1 MPASTL
7 LPRKHPRQARATAMV
22 ELVLEAATRVLS
34 SDSLAGFNTNR
45 VAEVAGIS
53 VGSLY
58 QYFPN
63 KSSLIAALI
72 EREQLGLATAIEQ
85 CVHLHQQKTLKQN
98 LSKLVDIAIRHQ
110 FDRAKYSA
118 ALDHEEQRLPLKS
131 VIGPS
136 QARISNAIWKM
147 LKTNRGVIAGAVSK
161 SAAVD
166 CLTITK
172 ALVEAE
178 TQHAKPD
185 LILLKRRVLRALH
198 GYLQYE
204 S

>member
-1 MPASTL
+1 
-7 LPRKHPRQARATAMV
+7 MV
-22 ELVLEAATRVLS
+22 ELVLEAATRVLG

-63 KSSLIAALI
+63 KSSIIAALI

-85 CVHLHQQKTLKQN
+85 CVHLHQQKTLRQN
-98 LSKLVDIAIRHQ
+98 LSKLVDIAIKHQ

-118 ALDHEEQRLPLKS
+118 ALDHEEQRLPLQGI
-131 VIGPS
+131 IGSS
-136 QARISNAIWKM
+136 QARIANAIWKM
-147 LKTNRGVIAGAVSK
+147 LKMHRNVIASAVSK
-161 SAAVD
+161 AAAAD

-178 TQHAKPD
+178 TQFSKAD
-185 LILLKRRVLRALH
+185 LILLKRRMLRALH

-204 S
+204 A

>member
-1 MPASTL
+1 MSANTL
-7 LPRKHPRQARATAMV
+7 LPRKQPRQARSTAMV

-34 SDSLAGFNTNR
+34 SESLAGFNTNR

-63 KSSLIAALI
+63 KSSLVAALI
-72 EREQLGLATAIEQ
+72 EREQIGLATAIEQ
-85 CVHLHQQKTLKQN
+85 CVYLNQQKTLSQN
-98 LSKLVDIAIRHQ
+98 LSNLVDIAIKHQ

-118 ALDHEEQRLPLKS
+118 ALDHEEQRLPLES
-131 VIGPS
+131 AIGPS
-136 QARISNAIWKM
+136 HARIASAIWKM
-147 LKTNRGVIAGAVSK
+147 LKKHRNVIANTVSK
-161 SAAVD
+161 STAAD

-178 TQHAKPD
+178 TRYVKPD
-185 LILLKRRVLRALH
+185 LVLLKRRVLRALH
-198 GYLQYE
+198 GYIQYKP
-204 S
+204 

>member
-1 MPASTL
+1 MSANAL
-7 LPRKHPRQARATAMV
+7 LPRKQPRQARATAMV

-45 VAEVAGIS
+45 VAEIAGIS

-72 EREQLGLATAIEQ
+72 EREQLGLAAAIEQ
-85 CVHLHQQKTLKQN
+85 CVHLNQQKTLSQN
-98 LSKLVDIAIRHQ
+98 LSKLVDIAIKHQ

-118 ALDHEEQRLPLKS
+118 ALDHEELRLPLES

-136 QARISNAIWKM
+136 QARIASAIWKM
-147 LKTNRGVIAGAVSK
+147 LKKHRNVIASAVPK
-161 SAAVD
+161 STAAD

-172 ALVEAE
+172 ALVEAG
-178 TQHAKPD
+178 TQDSKPD
-185 LILLKRRVLRALH
+185 LVLLKRRVLRALH

>member
-1 MPASTL
+1 
-7 LPRKHPRQARATAMV
+7 MV

-34 SDSLAGFNTNR
+34 SHSLAGFNTNR

-72 EREQLGLATAIEQ
+72 EREQIGLAATIEQ
-85 CVHLHQQKTLKQN
+85 CVHLNRQKTLKQN
-98 LSKLVDIAIRHQ
+98 LSKLVDIAIKHQ

-118 ALDHEEQRLPLKS
+118 ALDHEEQRLPLQAI
-131 VIGPS
+131 IGPS
-136 QARISNAIWKM
+136 QARIANAIWKM
-147 LKTNRGVIAGAVSK
+147 LKMHRNVIASAVSK
-161 SAAVD
+161 SAAAD

-178 TQHAKPD
+178 TQHTKPD
-185 LILLKRRVLRALH
+185 LVVLKRRVLRALH
-198 GYLQYE
+198 GYLQYDL
-204 S
+204 

>member
-1 MPASTL
+1 MSANAL
-7 LPRKHPRQARATAMV
+7 LPRKQPRQARATAMV
-22 ELVLEAATRVLS
+22 DLVLEAATRVLS

-85 CVHLHQQKTLKQN
+85 CVHLNQQKTLRQN
-98 LSKLVDIAIRHQ
+98 LSKLVDIAIKHQ

-118 ALDHEEQRLPLKS
+118 ALDHEEQRLPLES

-136 QARISNAIWKM
+136 QARIANAIWKM
-147 LKTNRGVIAGAVSK
+147 LKMHRNVIASAVSK
-161 SAAVD
+161 SAAAD

-178 TQHAKPD
+178 TQQSKVN

>member
-1 MPASTL
+1 MPAHAL
-7 LPRKHPRQARATAMV
+7 LPRKQPRQARATAMV

-72 EREQLGLATAIEQ
+72 EREQLALATAIEQ
-85 CVHLHQQKTLKQN
+85 CAHMNQQKTLGKN
-98 LSKLVDIAIRHQ
+98 LSKLVDIAIKHQ
-110 FDRAKYSA
+110 FDRATYSA
-118 ALDHEEQRLPLKS
+118 ALDHEEQRLPLQAI
-131 VIGPS
+131 IGPS
-136 QARISNAIWKM
+136 QARIASAIWKM
-147 LKTNRGVIAGAVSK
+147 LKMHRGVIANTVSK
-161 SAAVD
+161 SAAAD

-178 TQHAKPD
+178 TRHAKPD
-185 LILLKRRVLRALH
+185 LVLLKRRVLQALH
-198 GYLQYE
+198 GYLQHDL
-204 S
+204 